1 MIELYEF
8 AKTEQEMSKKHNFS
22 AGPCILPQEV
32 FQEASEALKDYN
44 GVGLSIIEMSHRS
57 PEFVA
62 VMEEARSLVK
72 EVLNVPDGYTVL
84 FLQGGAST
92 GFLTTAYNMMRSN
105 KKGAYID
112 TGAWA
117 KKAVKEGNFMGTA
130 EVVASSEDRNYCYI
144 PKDVS
149 VPGDADYLH
158 FTSNNTIFGTQ
169 FKDFPTGAPL
179 VCDMSSDI
187 FSRAIDVSMFD
198 IIYAGAQKNLGPA
211 GTTLYIV
218 KDSVLG
224 ASSVQ
229 IPTMLDLKTHAD
241 KDSMFNTPPCFAV
254 YVSMLTLRWLKNNGG
269 MSWMEN
275 HNNEKAQLMY
285 NEIDSNPMFE
295 GTADEADRSNMNV
308 TFVMKDEEHKEEFD
322 RMWNEAG
329 ISGIK
334 GHRSVGGYRAS
345 IYNAMPKASIQTLT
359 DIMKEFANKYATQ
372 GV

>member
-1 MIELYEF
+1 
-8 AKTEQEMSKKHNFS
+8 MSSKHNFS

-32 FQEASEALKDYN
+32 FQEASEAVKN
-44 GVGLSIIEMSHRS
+44 FNNTGLSIIEMSHRS

-62 VMEEARSLVK
+62 VMEEARALVK
-72 EVLNVPDGYTVL
+72 EVLSVPDNYTVL

-92 GFLTTAYNMMRSN
+92 GFLTTAYNMMRAN
-105 KKGAYID
+105 KKAGFIE

-117 KKAVKEGNFMGTA
+117 KKAVKEANFMGSA
-130 EVVASSEDRNYCYI
+130 EVVASSADRNYCYI
-144 PKDVS
+144 PKGFDI
-149 VPGDADYLH
+149 PADLDYMHL
-158 FTSNNTIFGTQ
+158 TSNNTIFGTQ
-169 FKDFPTGAPL
+169 FKEFPATNIPL

-187 FSRAIDVSMFD
+187 FSKPVDVTRFD

-218 KDSVLG
+218 KNDVFG
-224 ASSVQ
+224 ASSVE
-229 IPTMLDLKTHAD
+229 IPTMLNLKTHAD

-269 MSWMEN
+269 LSWMTQRNE
-275 HNNEKAQLMY
+275 EKAQLLY
-285 NEIDSNPMFE
+285 TEIDNNPLFT
-295 GTADEADRSNMNV
+295 GTADKEDRSNMNV
-308 TFVMKDEEHKEEFD
+308 TFIMTDETHKDEFD
-322 RMWNEAG
+322 KMWNEAG

-345 IYNAMPKASIQTLT
+345 IYNAMPVESVKLLANL
-359 DIMKEFANKYATQ
+359 MKEFANQYATA